1 MPADKPN
8 RPVIPLKAQA
18 AAPSTPTPAQARAQ
32 AKLHPAPWRW
42 ALLLHAPHRLAF
54 ASAVAVMT
62 LASLWW
68 WLVMAG
74 RGTGAFHMAMVVPE
88 TFVHALLMSFGF
100 MPLFFTGF
108 LFTAGPK
115 WLRMP
120 EVSARQ
126 VLPGVL
132 TMVVGWAGL
141 LVGAYVHHR
150 LAALGVGVSTLGWA
164 MLSGRF
170 VGMVQRSPAPDRL
183 HASLIAA
190 ASVVGLLCLMAA
202 AVGLSAQAYLM
213 VRVAALLGLW
223 LFIVPVY
230 VVVAHRMIPFFSAS
244 AVPSLDAW
252 RPNWLLWTLLGMVVL
267 QGGWVWA
274 EARSLAVPSWL
285 WMLRFGTALV
295 SGVLILALAVRWGL
309 WRSLRNRLLAMLHL
323 GFVWLGVAFCLDA
336 FTVWMR
342 AQGVDIPTLLPLHA
356 LTMGFLGSV
365 LLAMV
370 TRVSCGHS
378 GRVLAADSMA
388 WGLFWSLQ
396 LATLTRLAAT
406 LWPAHASTLL
416 LAAASLWLLTMGA
429 WSARHWRWYGQPRV
443 DGRPG

>member
-68 WLVMAG
+68 WLVMVG
-74 RGTGAFHMAMVVPE
+74 RGTGAFHMAMVVPD

-132 TMVVGWAGL
+132 TLVAGWAVL
-141 LVGAYVHHR
+141 LAGAYVHHR
-150 LAALGVGVSTLGWA
+150 LAALGVGVATLGWA

-183 HASLIAA
+183 
-190 ASVVGLLCLMAA
+190 
-202 AVGLSAQAYLM
+202 
-213 VRVAALLGLW
+213 RV
-223 LFIVPVY
+223 P
-230 VVVAHRMIPFFSAS
+230 P
-244 AVPSLDAW
+244 
-252 RPNWLLWTLLGMVVL
+252 RP
-267 QGGWVWA
+267 
-274 EARSLAVPSWL
+274 R
-285 WMLRFGTALV
+285 R
-295 SGVLILALAVRWGL
+295 
-309 WRSLRNRLLAMLHL
+309 
-323 GFVWLGVAFCLDA
+323 
-336 FTVWMR
+336 
-342 AQGVDIPTLLPLHA
+342 
-356 LTMGFLGSV
+356 
-365 LLAMV
+365 
-370 TRVSCGHS
+370 
-378 GRVLAADSMA
+378 
-388 WGLFWSLQ
+388 
-396 LATLTRLAAT
+396 
-406 LWPAHASTLL
+406 
-416 LAAASLWLLTMGA
+416 
-429 WSARHWRWYGQPRV
+429 
-443 DGRPG
+443 

>member
-1 MPADKPN
+1 M
-8 RPVIPLKAQA
+8 
-18 AAPSTPTPAQARAQ
+18 TPAQARAQ
-32 AKLHPAPWRW
+32 AKLQPAVWRW
-42 ALLLHAPHRLAF
+42 VLLLHAPHRLAF
-54 ASAVAVMT
+54 ASAVAVMSI
-62 LASLWW
+62 AALWW
-68 WLVMAG
+68 WLVIVGRSSGAWHMGMA
-74 RGTGAFHMAMVVPE
+74 VPE
-88 TFVHALLMSFGF
+88 TFVHALLMSLGF

-115 WLRMP
+115 WLRAP

-126 VLPGVL
+126 ILPGVL
-132 TMVVGWAGL
+132 AMVAGWTTV
-141 LVGAYVHHR
+141 LVGAYVHHT
-150 LAALGVGVSTLGWA
+150 LAAAGMALVTLGWA

-170 VGMVQRSPAPDRL
+170 VGMVQRSPATDRL

-190 ASVVGLLCLMAA
+190 ASLIGLLVMMAS
-202 AVGLSAQAYLM
+202 AVGLATQAYAV
-213 VRVAALLGLW
+213 VRTAVLLGLW
-223 LFIVPVY
+223 CFIVPVY

-252 RPNWLLWTLLGMVVL
+252 RPNWLLWTLLGMVLV
-267 QGGWVWA
+267 QGVWVWL
-274 EARSLAVPSWL
+274 EARGLPTPSWL
-285 WMLRFGTALV
+285 WRVRFGTALV

-336 FTVWMR
+336 FTVGMR

-378 GRVLAADSMA
+378 GRVLAADAMA
-388 WGLFWSLQ
+388 WGLFWGLQ
-396 LATLTRLAAT
+396 LATLTRLTAT
-406 LWPAHASTLL
+406 LWPAQASHLL
-416 LAAASLWLLTMGA
+416 LAAATLWLLTLGA